1 MPNVLRAVI
10 AFGCLSACGGHHY
23 GYYDA
28 PPPPPLEYRHYHRL
42 DCNHLVQCR
51 YFGGAHHFTPHR
63 RHDRY
68 WHVHRTERG
77 HYQRC
82 YVVRKRHDY

>member
-1 MPNVLRAVI
+1 MRNVLRAVI
-10 AFGCLSACGGHHY
+10 AFGSLAACGGHHH
-23 GYYDA
+23 GYYEA
-28 PPPPPLEYRHYHRL
+28 PPPLEYRHYHRL

-68 WHVHRTERG
+68 WARTPNRARALPAVLRRAEAA
-77 HYQRC
+77 
-82 YVVRKRHDY
+82 